1 MTRSNGNAGSG
12 GGAGIGNDLRLVHE
26 TMPTWQ
32 HGARQALLGS
42 NYITVDPT
50 TKISETPI
58 QVDFDLPNK
67 EPLLFGPMSKFRISG
82 TFQKYPE
89 NGNAWANVPAE
100 DVANVL
106 LSPNWFEHLIRECC
120 VFHANYRV
128 SNSSELRH
136 ISPFVNSYLAHN
148 MQPIA
153 KKLLFPQSCHPGFCN
168 PEPGKSWTLESDA
181 WKTYAKAAF
190 TGNEIQFDY
199 VPFFVFP
206 FYQNAN
212 WMIDGEVPRILPT
225 PAMGR
230 MQIRFT
236 FTDSQSH
243 IFRKLTGNKAK
254 YRFCFTGFELVLEEA
269 RLSQAYSNSLKNS
282 KRLLA
287 FPGVTRIQ
295 LVEPIPDSSSTYR
308 TRFQSI
314 YLPEALF
321 LFCLNKSVSNG
332 TYKFSGSTSDKVF
345 VSHNISS
352 VDLSFDGKRFSL
364 KEPFIGNILSDEL
377 DSKQLFDHLA
387 NPPFGIRQD
396 PKGLTYDTISE
407 GCKNTPYP
415 HVYLSLV
422 TGPDRQRLIPALDDG
437 SCIRQKADLELDIK
451 FTDANSQSSAVYVIM
466 AIYTDV
472 NVVFDAK
479 NQRFTSPYLQYIN

>member
-1 MTRSNGNAGSG
+1 MTRSE
-12 GGAGIGNDLRLVHE
+12 GAGHGGTAIGNDLRLVHE
-26 TMPTWQ
+26 ALPTWM

-42 NYITVDPT
+42 NYISVDPT
-50 TKISETPI
+50 TKIVETPV

-67 EPLLFGPMSKFRISG
+67 EPLLFGPMSKFRIKGS
-82 TFQKYPE
+82 FQKFPD
-89 NGNAWANVPAE
+89 GGTAWANVPAE

-106 LSPNWFEHLIRECC
+106 LQPNWFEHLVKECSI
-120 VFHANYRV
+120 FSSNNRV
-128 SNSSELRH
+128 SNSSELRY
-136 ISPFVNSYLAHN
+136 ISPYVNSYLAHN
-148 MQPIA
+148 MDPIA
-153 KKLLFPQSCHPGFCN
+153 KKILFPQKCHPGYCN
-168 PEPGKSWTLESDA
+168 PKPGGNWSLASEA
-181 WKTYAKAAF
+181 WKDYAKSVF
-190 TGNEIQFDY
+190 TGEAIEFDY
-199 VPFFVFP
+199 IPLFVFP

-212 WMIDGEVPRILPT
+212 WMIDGEVPRIVPT

-243 IFRKLTGNKAK
+243 IFRKPAVNKAK
-254 YRFCFTGFELVLEEA
+254 YRFCFTEFYLVLEEA

-282 KRLLA
+282 KRLLG

-314 YLPEALF
+314 FLPEALF
-321 LFCLNKSVSNG
+321 IFCLNKSVSNG
-332 TYKFSGSTSDKVF
+332 TYKFSAVDTNYVF
-345 VSHNISS
+345 TPHNISS

-364 KEPFIGNILSDEL
+364 KEPFIGNILNDEL

-396 PKGLTYDTISE
+396 PAGLTYDNVNE
-407 GCKNTPYP
+407 GCKNTPYS

-422 TGPDRQRLIPALDDG
+422 TGPDGQRLIPALDDG
-437 SCIRQKADLELDIK
+437 SCIRQKSDLELDIK
-451 FTDANSQSSAVYVIM
+451 FTKDNSQSNAIYVIM

-472 NVVFDAK
+472 NVVFDVK

>member
-1 MTRSNGNAGSG
+1 MTHSSSGRG
-12 GGAGIGNDLRLVHE
+12 GGGGSNDVRLMHE
-26 TMPTWQ
+26 LLPNWHQ
-32 HGARQALLGS
+32 GARQALLGS
-42 NYITVDPT
+42 NYISVDPT
-50 TKISETPI
+50 SKITETPI
-58 QVDFDLPNK
+58 QVDFDLPKK
-67 EPLLFGPMSKFRISG
+67 EPLLFGPMSKFRIKG
-82 TFQKYPE
+82 AFQKWPE
-89 NGNAWANVPAE
+89 NGTAWANVPAE
-100 DVANVL
+100 DVTSVL
-106 LSPNWFEHLIRECC
+106 LEANWFDHLVKEC
-120 VFHANYRV
+120 VIFYENYRV
-128 SNSSELRH
+128 ASSSELRH
-136 ISPFVNSYLAHN
+136 ISPFINSYLYHN
-148 MQPIA
+148 MEPLA
-153 KKLLFPQSCHPGFCN
+153 KKLLCPQKCHPGWCN
-168 PEPGKSWTLESDA
+168 PKPDGKWNLAAQA
-181 WKTYAKAAF
+181 WKDYAASVF
-190 TGNEIQFDY
+190 TGDAIEFDY
-199 VPFFVFP
+199 VPLFLFP
-206 FYQNAN
+206 FYQNSN
-212 WMIDGEVPRILPT
+212 FMIDGEVPRLLPT

-243 IFRKLTGNKAK
+243 IFRKPDTNKAK
-254 YRFCFTGFELVLEEA
+254 YRFCFTEFSLILEEA
-269 RLSQAYSNSLKNS
+269 RLSSAYAASLRNS

-321 LFCLNKSVSNG
+321 IFCLNKSVSNG
-332 TYKFSGSTSDKVF
+332 TYKFSASGDTHYIF
-345 VSHNISS
+345 TPHNISS

-364 KEPFIGNILSDEL
+364 KEPHIGNILNDEL

-396 PKGLTYDTISE
+396 PVGLTYNSISE
-407 GCKNTPYP
+407 GCKNTPYS

-451 FTDANSQSSAVYVIM
+451 FTGSNSQSNAIYVIM
-466 AIYTDV
+466 AVYTDV